1 MHAAAQF
8 SFDSRDTAVAS
19 ELLALLLRHGARV
32 DSLNP
37 SGQDALLIL
46 LGARAEPGAECEAGH
61 LAQLCGVLLDK
72 GAAIDRRDSRGV
84 SPLHCCAMH
93 GLLGVVRMLKSR
105 GAALDQLDTLG
116 RTAGDIAALLGYVD
130 VAAEL
135 GVVRPSV
142 PGPRLTLRKRVSDN

>member
-1 MHAAAQF
+1 
-8 SFDSRDTAVAS
+8 
-19 ELLALLLRHGARV
+19 
-32 DSLNP
+32 
-37 SGQDALLIL
+37 
-46 LGARAEPGAECEAGH
+46 
-61 LAQLCGVLLDK
+61 
-72 GAAIDRRDSRGV
+72 
-84 SPLHCCAMH
+84 
-93 GLLGVVRMLKSR
+93 MLKSR